1 MLVHVRDDVD
11 AAARDVADRI
21 CAAIR
26 QKPSLVL
33 GLPTG
38 RTPQPVYAELRRRH
52 AAGVVDFSQVTT
64 FNLDEFLGLAATAA
78 GSFRREM
85 QEQFFAAVNVAP
97 DRIGFLDGMA
107 ADLEAEC
114 CRYDRAIAA
123 AGGIDVQL
131 LGIGTNGHIGFN
143 EPGDALI
150 ASTHRATLH
159 PGTREANALLF
170 GGDVAQVPQS
180 ALTMGIGT
188 ILSAREVILVAFG
201 ERKAHCIER
210 MVHGPVSTQLPAS
223 LLQLHPRVELFLDRG
238 AASRL
243 A

>member
-1 MLVHVRDDVD
+1 
-11 AAARDVADRI
+11 
-21 CAAIR
+21 
-26 QKPSLVL
+26 
-33 GLPTG
+33 
-38 RTPQPVYAELRRRH
+38 
-52 AAGVVDFSQVTT
+52 
-64 FNLDEFLGLAATAA
+64 
-78 GSFRREM
+78 M
-85 QEQFFAAVNVAP
+85 QEQFFAAVNVAQ

-107 ADLEAEC
+107 ADLDAEC
-114 CRYDRAIAA
+114 RRYERAIAA

-143 EPGDALI
+143 EPGDGLI
-150 ASTHRATLH
+150 ASTHRAILH
-159 PGTREANALLF
+159 AGTREANAPLF
-170 GGDVAQVPQS
+170 GGDVARVPES

-201 ERKAHCIER
+201 ERKAQCIEQMLR
-210 MVHGPVSTQLPAS
+210 GPVTTQLPAS